1 MILKEYIYRFNIYV
15 SFNFISKMV
24 VIVII
29 VNKDIVLIMV
39 LIIRLLELFGVF
51 VGEIR
56 VEKC

>member
-1 MILKEYIYRFNIYV
+1 
-15 SFNFISKMV
+15 MV

-39 LIIRLLELFGVF
+39 LIIKLFELFGVF

>member
-1 MILKEYIYRFNIYV
+1 MNICIYV

-29 VNKDIVLIMV
+29 VSNDIVLIMV

-56 VEKC
+56 VEKLLSFIIFI

>member
-1 MILKEYIYRFNIYV
+1 
-15 SFNFISKMV
+15 MV

-56 VEKC
+56 VKKC

>member
-1 MILKEYIYRFNIYV
+1 MILKEYINRFNIYI

-39 LIIRLLELFGVF
+39 LIIRLLELFGVL
-51 VGEIR
+51 GEIR
-56 VEKC
+56 VKKM

>member
-1 MILKEYIYRFNIYV
+1 MKEYIYRFNIYI

-56 VEKC
+56 VKKC